1 MGTSMKTGGRIKAL
15 QGLRVLAFIG
25 IFLSHAIDTPSGG
38 WGVSIFILLSGFVMV
53 YSYWDRASEIQ
64 NPTVKSSLLF
74 SIKKI
79 RPLYPLHLIMLIVA
93 LIPYYLIP
101 AIQSHSIREMA
112 KVAAK
117 LVITI
122 PLIQTWFPVG
132 FEAINT
138 VAWYL
143 SAMLFLYAVFP
154 WILKYIKKDQG
165 IKKTVGMMLV
175 AYMAQFAFAIASRF
189 LPLVSNAHWS
199 CYILPLFRLGDFF
212 IGCCLGYCFLKRDE
226 KQIGIAGATILEIV
240 FLALGVCGM
249 ISNVVLDMKW
259 LTFTLVYVPSSA
271 GVVYVLA
278 RSEGLISKILS
289 TKAFQIAATFTP
301 FAFLIHR
308 QVLHYCEDGYK
319 LVTGKVINPV
329 LLIIVAILLTIVF
342 SQIYMTISK
351 KKRGGA

>member
-1 MGTSMKTGGRIKAL
+1 MPIGTKWGG
-15 QGLRVLAFIG
+15 V
-25 IFLSHAIDTPSGG
+25 
-38 WGVSIFILLSGFVMV
+38 
-53 YSYWDRASEIQ
+53 Q
-64 NPTVKSSLLF
+64 NPTAKSSIQF
-74 SIKKI
+74 SVKKI

-101 AIQSHSIREMA
+101 AIQSHSIREMG

-154 WILKYIKKDQG
+154 WILKYLKKDHG
-165 IKKTVGMMLV
+165 IKKTIGLMLI
-175 AYMAQFAFAIASRF
+175 AYMAQFVFAIVSKS
-189 LPLVSNAHWS
+189 LPLVNNAHWS

-212 IGCCLGYCFLKRDE
+212 IGCCLGYCFIKRNKKE
-226 KQIGIAGATILEIV
+226 SSTAEATVLEAI

-249 ISNVVLDMKW
+249 ISNVMLDMKW

-271 GVVYVLA
+271 GIVYVLA
-278 RSEGLISKILS
+278 RSEGLISKVLS

-319 LVTGKVINPV
+319 LVTGTKINPV
-329 LLIIVAILLTIVF
+329 LLIAVSMILTIGF
-342 SQIYMTISK
+342 SKIYMTISE
-351 KKRGGA
+351 KKRDGA